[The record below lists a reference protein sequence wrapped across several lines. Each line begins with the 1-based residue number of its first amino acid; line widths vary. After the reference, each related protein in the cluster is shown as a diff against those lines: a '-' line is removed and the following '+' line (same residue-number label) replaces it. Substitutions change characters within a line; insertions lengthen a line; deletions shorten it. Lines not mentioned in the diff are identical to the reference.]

1 MIGGILVDVPSQAA
15 TTEKRHRGPDPDER
29 APWLGAGF
37 TGAVI
42 CGVLGPALPLLVL
55 ITGDA
60 FRQTRSFREALRALE
75 VFPITWPLAIM
86 LMGPGGAVLG
96 TLGALWIRFRSK
108 AIASRRLVFE
118 TGFIGTLLGRYCPDN
133 NDHLRFGWLL
143 GERVYSVCC
152 GDGNGSGLCFARP
165 PRAEKIWPTF
175 CWSDWIA
182 QA

>member
-1 MIGGILVDVPSQAA
+1 MDVPSQAA
-15 TTEKRHRGPDPDER
+15 TTEKRHGGPDPDKR

-118 TGFIGTLLGRYCPDN
+118 TGFIGTLLGAIVPITTIIYGLGGFWGSVFTAYVAGTATGAVCALLVLLALR
-133 NDHLRFGWLL
+133 RFGLL
-143 GERVYSVCC
+143 
-152 GDGNGSGLCFARP
+152 FAG
-165 PRAEKIWPTF
+165 PTG
-175 CWSDWIA
+175 
-182 QA
+182 